1 MRRRRTT
8 DDAPLSTYAD
18 SWLVRG
24 ERARLGNDREAAEVA
39 WERYH
44 RADLARPPRPI
55 TEADVTPTRQEP
67 VAGPPTA
74 AALEVRAQRE
84 ALLTG
89 FAMPYR
95 DGGHLR

>member
-1 MRRRRTT
+1 MRRRRAT

-18 SWLVRG
+18 DYLERG
-24 ERARLGNDREAAEVA
+24 ERTRLGDREAAEVA

-89 FAMPYR
+89 YAMPFR